1 MAVEN
6 PTKSNVHVEAVVD
19 TAPLFLK
26 RADTLMGFVVWLFLD
41 GKPRDIWTNSHPMGG
56 GYWDGAAVVWGQG
69 SPFSGYTALKN
80 AAEKYPAYSSK
91 YASLYDNRLFTSIN
105 KFITTRG
112 QQPQNTVTAY
122 AVYPE
127 NGNERFYDDNIW
139 IGIDC
144 VEMLARI
151 AQLKADGL

>member
-69 SPFSGYTALKN
+69 SPFSGYTALKK

-139 IGIDC
+139 IGIAC